1 MLGHNFTLKINH
13 LSSCFFICSATN
25 LSLDETLYENPIYIK
40 DENKVPLVFTS
51 LITSQSSQQTYLGA
65 LLGTVGDIK
74 TSETSFK
81 SLNQIKNLNNLQN
94 PEILELEVTRTVSTQ
109 SFPLTKAENRLNR
122 LIYND
127 SKQNRTLA
135 QVS

>member
-1 MLGHNFTLKINH
+1 M
-13 LSSCFFICSATN
+13 FFICSATN

-40 DENKVPLVFTS
+40 DENKVPLVEQKWLKSWDVFTS

-74 TSETSFK
+74 TSETLFK

-122 LIYND
+122 LI
-127 SKQNRTLA
+127 
-135 QVS
+135 